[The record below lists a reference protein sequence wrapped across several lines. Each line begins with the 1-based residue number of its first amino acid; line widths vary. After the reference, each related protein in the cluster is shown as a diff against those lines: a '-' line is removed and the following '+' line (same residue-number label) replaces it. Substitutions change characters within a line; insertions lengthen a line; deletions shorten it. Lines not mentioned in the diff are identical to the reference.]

1 MLAGIIM
8 GGGGSANNGQVEFG
22 ELTVKIKVN
31 RGLSKTVGQLTRP
44 SETVWGAAGIV
55 MVDEAIVV

>member
-1 MLAGIIM
+1 M
-8 GGGGSANNGQVEFG
+8 NNGQVEFG

-31 RGLSKTVGQLTRP
+31 RGLSKTVVELTRP
-44 SETVWGAAGIV
+44 SEAVWGAAGIV

>member
-1 MLAGIIM
+1 ME
-8 GGGGSANNGQVEFG
+8 VEFG

-31 RGLSKTVGQLTRP
+31 RGLSKTVGELTRP
-44 SETVWGAAGIV
+44 SEAVWGAAGIV